1 MAEAR
6 VLHRHFASLTDSS
19 FHGDIRG
26 WGVIFRRMPDPLDP
40 LDAVVSGFK
49 DTVERFVGVIAA
61 SFGGHLLGFQVHAFA
76 PVLASIPTKG
86 PAAWPGVLVL
96 DPLGAVLSWF
106 GTFFGSLA
114 IPWCWPFL
122 VLDVWLLMRLRLTG
136 ELFPVIVVLLA
147 TQPIHSFL
155 AQRKFSPLTGGETGI
170 GLGLLVVSA
179 IFTTTLLLWW
189 RSTSDHAPAPLDE
202 EEPEL

>member
-1 MAEAR
+1 
-6 VLHRHFASLTDSS
+6 
-19 FHGDIRG
+19 
-26 WGVIFRRMPDPLDP
+26 MPDPLDP
-40 LDAVVSGFK
+40 LDAVVSGFT
-49 DTVERFVGVIAA
+49 DTIERFVGLVAA
-61 SFGGHLLGFQVHAFA
+61 SFGGHLLGFQVHAFV

-86 PAAWPGVLVL
+86 WAAWPGGFAL

-106 GTFFGSLA
+106 GAFFGSLA

-122 VLDVWLLMRLRLTG
+122 VLDGWLLTRLRLTG
-136 ELFPVIVVLLA
+136 ELFPAIVILVA
-147 TQPIHSFL
+147 AQPIHSFL
-155 AQRKFSPLTGGETGI
+155 AQQKFSPLTSGEAGI

-189 RSTSDHAPAPLDE
+189 RSTSDQAPAPLDE